1 MTSMNLL
8 LAGLFLPL
16 FPMSIVFNYVFQR
29 ASSVWLRVFIIL
41 VWPLPGFWLIENS
54 ATELVDIDIY
64 VYWALFTAVLYS
76 FRSVV
81 VKELSVWTGFIAT
94 SAWSLLWVAE
104 YLGATVNDLVMHA
117 FAYSVPLVLL
127 ALIVARLERQYES
140 AYVGVVT
147 GLAQEQPRMAGIVVV
162 VILAVIGSP
171 AFPSFFSLLS
181 NINNV
186 VILLPSVALV
196 ITLVW
201 LLWSWS
207 GIRLLQELIVGDPA
221 VLRHDDIGFSQ
232 TMLFGLSF
240 ILLVGGGLYMAEV
253 LL

>member
-1 MTSMNLL
+1 MTSMSLL

-29 ASSVWLRVFIIL
+29 AGSAWLRVFIIL
-41 VWPLPGFWLIENS
+41 VWPLPGLWLIENS
-54 ATELVDIDIY
+54 ATEVVDIY
-64 VYWALFTAVLYS
+64 VYWAMFTAVLYS
-76 FRSVV
+76 FRTVV

-104 YLGATVNDLVMHA
+104 YFGATVIDLVMHA
-117 FAYSVPLVLL
+117 YAYSVPLVLL
-127 ALIVARLERQYES
+127 AMIVARLERQYES

-147 GLAQEQPRMAGIVVV
+147 GLAQEQPRMTGIVVV

-171 AFPSFFSLLS
+171 VFPSFFSLLS

-186 VILLPSVALV
+186 VMSLPSVAV
-196 ITLVW
+196 AIALVW

-207 GIRLLQELIVGDPA
+207 GIRLLQELVVGDPA
-221 VLRHDDIGFSQ
+221 VFRHDDISHGL

-240 ILLVGGGLYMAEV
+240 ILLVGAGFYMAEV

>member
-1 MTSMNLL
+1 MTSMSLL
-8 LAGLFLPL
+8 LAGFFLPL
-16 FPMSIVFNYVFQR
+16 FPMSMVFNFVFQR
-29 ASSVWLRVFIIL
+29 ASSALLRVFIIL
-41 VWPLPGFWLIENS
+41 VWPLPGLWLIENS
-54 ATELVDIDIY
+54 STDLVDIY
-64 VYWALFTAVLYS
+64 VYWALFTSVLYG
-76 FRSVV
+76 FRTVV

-104 YLGATVNDLVMHA
+104 YLGAKVDDLIMHT
-117 FAYSVPLVLL
+117 FAYTIPLVLL

-147 GLAQEQPRMAGIVVV
+147 GLAQEQPRTAGLVVV

-171 AFPSFFSLLS
+171 LFPSFFSLLS

-186 VILLPSVALV
+186 AIVLPSVALA

-201 LLWSWS
+201 LLWNWS
-207 GIRLLQELIVGDPA
+207 GIRLLQELVVGDPA
-221 VLRHDDIGFSQ
+221 VFQHEDISYGK
-232 TMLFGLSF
+232 TMLFCFSCF
-240 ILLVGGGLYMAEV
+240 LLVAGGLYMAEV

>member
-1 MTSMNLL
+1 MTTMSLL
-8 LAGLFLPL
+8 LAGFFLPL

-29 ASSVWLRVFIIL
+29 VSSVWLRVFIII
-41 VWPLPGFWLIENS
+41 VWPLPGLWLIENS
-54 ATELVDIDIY
+54 ATELVDIY
-64 VYWALFTAVLYS
+64 VYWAMFTAVLYG
-76 FRSVV
+76 FRTVV

-104 YLGATVNDLVMHA
+104 YLGAKIVDLIMHT
-117 FAYSVPLVLL
+117 FAYSIPLVLL

-147 GLAQEQPRMAGIVVV
+147 GLAQEQPRMTMIVII

-171 AFPSFFSLLS
+171 VFPSFFSLLS

-186 VILLPSVALV
+186 VMLLPSVAV
-196 ITLVW
+196 AIALVW

-207 GIRLLQELIVGDPA
+207 GIRLLQELVVGDPA
-221 VLRHDDIGFSQ
+221 VFRHDDIGFGQ
-232 TMLFGLSF
+232 TMLFGLSLF
-240 ILLVGGGLYMAEV
+240 LLVAGGLYMAEV

>member
-1 MTSMNLL
+1 MASMSLL
-8 LAGLFLPL
+8 LAGFFLPL
-16 FPMSIVFNYVFQR
+16 FPMSIVFNFVFQR
-29 ASSVWLRVFIIL
+29 ASSAVLRVFIIV
-41 VWPLPGFWLIENS
+41 VWPLPGLWLIENS
-54 ATELVDIDIY
+54 STELVDIY
-64 VYWALFTAVLYS
+64 VYWALFTSVLYG
-76 FRSVV
+76 FRTVV

-104 YLGATVNDLVMHA
+104 YLGAKVDDLIMHT
-117 FAYSVPLVLL
+117 FAYSIPLVLL

-147 GLAQEQPRMAGIVVV
+147 GLAQEQPRTTGLIVV

-171 AFPSFFSLLS
+171 LFPSFFSLLS

-186 VILLPSVALV
+186 VMVMPSIALAIV
-196 ITLVW
+196 LVW

-207 GIRLLQELIVGDPA
+207 GVRLLQELVVGDPA
-221 VLRHDDIGFSQ
+221 VFQHDDISCGQ
-232 TMLFGLSF
+232 TMLFCFSF
-240 ILLVGGGLYMAEV
+240 VLLVAGGLYMAEV

>member
-1 MTSMNLL
+1 MTSMGLL
-8 LAGLFLPL
+8 LAGFFLPL

-29 ASSVWLRVFIIL
+29 ASSAWLRVFIIL
-41 VWPLPGFWLIENS
+41 VWPLPGLWLIENS
-54 ATELVDIDIY
+54 TTELVDIY
-64 VYWALFTAVLYS
+64 VYWALFTAVLYG
-76 FRSVV
+76 FRTVV

-104 YLGATVNDLVMHA
+104 YIGATVNDLVMHA
-117 FAYSVPLVLL
+117 YAYSVPLVLL

-147 GLAQEQPRMAGIVVV
+147 GLAQEQPRMTGIVVV

-171 AFPSFFSLLS
+171 VFPSFFSLLS

-186 VILLPSVALV
+186 VLSLPSVAMA
-196 ITLVW
+196 IALVW

-207 GIRLLQELIVGDPA
+207 GVRLLQELVVGDPA
-221 VLRHDDIGFSQ
+221 VFRHDDISFGQ

-240 ILLVGGGLYMAEV
+240 ILLVTGGFYMAEV

>member
-1 MTSMNLL
+1 MATMSLL

-29 ASSVWLRVFIIL
+29 VSSVWLRVFIIL
-41 VWPLPGFWLIENS
+41 VWPLPGLWLIENS
-54 ATELVDIDIY
+54 AAEVVDIY
-64 VYWALFTAVLYS
+64 VYWALLTAVLYG

-81 VKELSVWTGFIAT
+81 VKELTFWTGFIAT

-104 YLGATVNDLVMHA
+104 YLEATVNDLVMHA

-147 GLAQEQPRMAGIVVV
+147 GLAHEQPRMAGIVVV

-171 AFPSFFSLLS
+171 VFPSFFSLLS

-186 VILLPSVALV
+186 VILLPSVAV
-196 ITLVW
+196 AITLVW

-207 GIRLLQELIVGDPA
+207 GVRLLQELIVGDSD
-221 VLRHDDIGFSQ
+221 VYRREDISHGL
-232 TMLFGLSF
+232 TILFGLSF
-240 ILLVGGGLYMAEV
+240 ILFVVGGLYMAEV

>member
-1 MTSMNLL
+1 MSSMSLL
-8 LAGLFLPL
+8 LAGFFLPL
-16 FPMSIVFNYVFQR
+16 FPMSIVFNFVFQR
-29 ASSVWLRVFIIL
+29 ANSAILRVLLIL
-41 VWPLPGFWLIENS
+41 VWPIPGLWLIENT
-54 ATELVDIDIY
+54 AAELLDIY
-64 VYWALFTAVLYS
+64 VYWALFTAMFYG
-76 FRSVV
+76 FRTVV

-104 YLGATVNDLVMHA
+104 YLGAKIDDLVMHT
-117 FAYSVPLVLL
+117 FAYSIPLVLL

-147 GLAQEQPRMAGIVVV
+147 GLAQEQPRMTGLVVV

-171 AFPSFFSLLS
+171 IFPSFFSLLS

-186 VILLPSVALV
+186 VTVLPSIAVA

-207 GIRLLQELIVGDPA
+207 GIRLLQELVVGDPA
-221 VLRHDDIGFSQ
+221 VFKHDDISQAQ
-232 TMLFGLSF
+232 TMLFILSF
-240 ILLVGGGLYMAEV
+240 VLLVAGGLYMAEV

>member
-1 MTSMNLL
+1 MSSMSLL

-16 FPMSIVFNYVFQR
+16 FPMSIVFNFVFQR
-29 ASSVWLRVFIIL
+29 ASSVWLRVIIIL
-41 VWPLPGFWLIENS
+41 VWPLPGLWLIENS
-54 ATELVDIDIY
+54 TTELIDIY
-64 VYWALFTAVLYS
+64 VYWALFTSVLYG
-76 FRSVV
+76 FRTVV

-104 YLGATVNDLVMHA
+104 YLGAKVDDLIMHTFA
-117 FAYSVPLVLL
+117 FSLPLVLL

-147 GLAQEQPRMAGIVVV
+147 GLAQEQPRMTGIVVV

-171 AFPSFFSLLS
+171 IFPSFFSLLS

-186 VILLPSVALV
+186 VLVLPSVAV
-196 ITLVW
+196 AITVVW

-207 GIRLLQELIVGDPA
+207 GIRLLQELVVGDPA
-221 VLRHDDIGFSQ
+221 VFQHDDISHGQ
-232 TMLFGLSF
+232 TFLFCF
-240 ILLVGGGLYMAEV
+240 AFVLLVAGGLYMAEV
-253 LL
+253 SL

>member
-1 MTSMNLL
+1 MTSMSLL

-29 ASSVWLRVFIIL
+29 AGSAWLRVFIIL
-41 VWPLPGFWLIENS
+41 VWPLPGLWLIENS
-54 ATELVDIDIY
+54 ATELVDIY

-76 FRSVV
+76 FRTVV

-117 FAYSVPLVLL
+117 YAYSVPLVLL

-147 GLAQEQPRMAGIVVV
+147 GLAQEQPRMT
-162 VILAVIGSP
+162 SD
-171 AFPSFFSLLS
+171 SHRCY
-181 NINNV
+181 
-186 VILLPSVALV
+186 
-196 ITLVW
+196 
-201 LLWSWS
+201 S
-207 GIRLLQELIVGDPA
+207 GCNRQPCI
-221 VLRHDDIGFSQ
+221 
-232 TMLFGLSF
+232 SF
-240 ILLVGGGLYMAEV
+240 IFLTVEQYQQCQYCCCRQ
-253 LL
+253 